1 MTGRERMKIAMKG
14 GRADRVP
21 TMPQICHGHGVN
33 LFYEDYREG
42 VRDVVENPEKAW
54 ELTIQAA
61 ELYDLDGIRLF
72 PAPAPYNTRAEGY
85 DIVAFDPNTGD
96 RVGVVDIYGGASVVL
111 DKPELPIETEADLAS
126 IPRPVK
132 AEELVGQEWFAR
144 LREAVARVHPQ
155 RFVASAPPGFTVN
168 YLGYRRGKEQ
178 ALVDLMLDPDLCN
191 KIMDIALE
199 IAIEEAKALLK
210 CGIDCLYIGDP
221 SSSSSLISPRHW
233 EQFCLPRFKTFC
245 DELHQEDV
253 LIYIH
258 ICGNSNPILEMMA
271 DTGADCVEPL
281 DPLGGV
287 EVADAKN
294 RIGDRVA
301 LMGGV
306 NTLSLLQGTPESVR
320 AEALECCRDGGPD
333 GAYILAAGDMVP
345 DFSPKENLMA
355 LVETAKAFTYDGDI
369 IPGKAGR

>member
-21 TMPQICHGHGVN
+21 CMPQVCHGHCIN
-33 LFYEDYREG
+33 LFYDNYREG
-42 VRDVVENPEKAW
+42 LRDVVENPGKAW
-54 ELTIQAA
+54 DLMIQAA
-61 ELYDLDGIRLF
+61 DLYDLDGIRLF
-72 PAPAPYNTRAEGY
+72 RAPAPYKTRAEG
-85 DIVAFDPNTGD
+85 DEIIAFDPDSGEK
-96 RVGVVDIYGGASVVL
+96 VGIVDTFGGGWVVL

-126 IPRPVK
+126 IPKPIK
-132 AEELVGQEWFAR
+132 ADELVGQEWFAK
-144 LREAVARVHPQ
+144 LSEAITKAHPK
-155 RFVASAPPGFTVN
+155 RFVASAPAGFTVN

-178 ALVDLMLDPDLCN
+178 ALVDLMLEPNLCN

-199 IAIEEAKALLK
+199 ISIEEAKALVK

-221 SSSSSLISPRHW
+221 SSSSSLISPQHW
-233 EQFCLPRFKTFC
+233 EQYCLPRFRIFC
-245 DELHQEDV
+245 DELHKEDV

-287 EVADAKN
+287 EVADAKK

-306 NTLSLLQGTPESVR
+306 NTLSVLQGTPESVR
-320 AEALECCRDGGPD
+320 AEALKCCRDGGPD
-333 GAYILAAGDMVP
+333 GSYILASGDMVP

-355 LVETAKAFTYDGDI
+355 LVQTAKEFTYSGEI
-369 IPGKAGR
+369 ISSRADR